1 MGMGVELRADNRPEE
16 ARAAFQ
22 RAKDVGG
29 LDGQLASFVDQQIK
43 ELK

>member
-1 MGMGVELRADNRPEE
+1 MGMGVEWRADNRPEE

-22 RAKDVGG
+22 RAKDLGG
-29 LDGQLASFVDQQIK
+29 LDGQLEAVVDQQIK